1 MLLKLIDDISS
12 WTELE
17 AKSASLPTE
26 IERGEAFEEFCEAFF
41 LFDPV
46 FQFETVYRQKEIPPS
61 LRKHLGYPGV
71 QDIGIDG
78 LTITTDGKSVAYQRL
93 LRVRPSYFNCQI

>member
-1 MLLKLIDDISS
+1 MLLKLIDDLSS
-12 WTELE
+12 WPELE
-17 AKSASLPTE
+17 ARIASLPTE

-41 LFDPV
+41 RLDPV
-46 FQFETVYRQKEIPPS
+46 FQFEKIYRQKEIPPS

-78 LTITTDGKSVAYQRL
+78 LAVTTDGKLVDYKDKKTIKI
-93 LRVRPSYFNCQI
+93 FG